1 MLSNQVQATFTFF
14 TLYCLDVCAEGLAL
28 TPSTSPSLS
37 SSQFDES
44 ELMQQWFDVVHE
56 KNVLA
61 GYESE
66 LVIQSVMT
74 VLLLLWLSVLV
85 IRVIVYV
92 EASPVVACTAT
103 SA

>member
-1 MLSNQVQATFTFF
+1 MCV
-14 TLYCLDVCAEGLAL
+14 DAEQLPL

-37 SSQFDES
+37 STQFDES

-66 LVIQSVMT
+66 LVIQSVI
-74 VLLLLWLSVLV
+74 V
-85 IRVIVYV
+85 I
-92 EASPVVACTAT
+92 
-103 SA
+103 

>member
-1 MLSNQVQATFTFF
+1 M
-14 TLYCLDVCAEGLAL
+14 DVCAEGLAL

-66 LVIQSVMT
+66 LVIQSVVT
-74 VLLLLWLSVLV
+74 VLWLLWLSVLV
-85 IRVIVYV
+85 ILVIIYV

>member
-1 MLSNQVQATFTFF
+1 V
-14 TLYCLDVCAEGLAL
+14 DVCAEGLAL

-66 LVIQSVMT
+66 LVIQSVVT
-74 VLLLLWLSVLV
+74 VLWLLWLSVLV
-85 IRVIVYV
+85 IRVIIYV

>member
-1 MLSNQVQATFTFF
+1 VR
-14 TLYCLDVCAEGLAL
+14 AERLPL

-37 SSQFDES
+37 STQFDEC

-66 LVIQSVMT
+66 LVIQLVLTIRYNYSTLCLKRYGDGAGNT
-74 VLLLLWLSVLV
+74 VEENSGIFFLM
-85 IRVIVYV
+85 R
-92 EASPVVACTAT
+92 
-103 SA
+103 